1 MSHVV
6 RAVRVDIAAPSLPS
20 DEALM
25 AAHAAGD
32 SAAFKALFRR
42 YAPRLR
48 QFFARR
54 SRPHGSGPDDLVQET
69 FVRLHAARAS
79 YRSDLPF
86 RPFLFAIGARVGI
99 DAQRKSYRAREDLA
113 RCSGERKGAPTQVDT
128 RTPER
133 AAVTRELALVVLRA
147 LDTLSE
153 PQRLIIGLHRF
164 DGLTFEEIA
173 RTLSLLEEREV
184 SEGAARVRAFRAYD
198 ALRSAL
204 AEITEEAS

>member
-1 MSHVV
+1 V
-6 RAVRVDIAAPSLPS
+6 REALPPCARLLAAASSS
-20 DEALM
+20 DEELM

-32 SAAFKALFRR
+32 SAAFESLFRR

-54 SRPHGSGPDDLVQET
+54 LRTGGSSPDDLVQET
-69 FVRLHAARAS
+69 FVRLHSARSS

-99 DAQRKSYRAREDLA
+99 DAHRKSSRVREDLA
-113 RCSGERKGAPTQVDT
+113 STTGEREGATYVDT

-147 LDTLSE
+147 LDALSE
-153 PQRLIIGLHRF
+153 PQRLIIVLHRF

-173 RTLSLLEEREV
+173 RTLSLLEERTV

-198 ALRSAL
+198 SLRTAL
-204 AEITEEAS
+204 AAMTEGAS

>member
-1 MSHVV
+1 MSFV
-6 RAVRVDIAAPSLPS
+6 AEPLRVGVPVAAPPT
-20 DEALM
+20 DEELM

-32 SAAFKALFRR
+32 SAAFRALFRR

-54 SRPHGSGPDDLVQET
+54 SVPASSPDDLIQET
-69 FVRLHAARAS
+69 FVRLHSARSS
-79 YRSDLPF
+79 YRSELPF

-99 DAQRKSYRAREDLA
+99 DAKRKSWRAREELT
-113 RCSGERKGAPTQVDT
+113 STLGEREGAHAHVET

-133 AAVTRELALVVLRA
+133 ALATWELARAVQRA

-153 PQRLIIGLHRF
+153 PQRLVIALHRF
-164 DGLTFEEIA
+164 EGMTFDEIA
-173 RTLSLLEEREV
+173 RTLSLLEERAV

-198 ALRSAL
+198 ALRGAI
-204 AEITEEAS
+204 AANTEEGL